1 MEYGIFPATKAVWV
15 LLLSQTLG
23 LFGSLISMKDLTFPC
38 LIYKFKV
45 YVITVQSELEEKIIK
60 LFQIRIRD
68 SKFGKA
74 LVVESTERSGNFI
87 LGFKVDPEE
96 KLLTIYKEL
105 TSLRTVFLNNPIYG
119 VEYKWK
125 SNTKMDEQK
134 EDILDDLEVAKYQPI
149 RIVVMNW
156 FIKQVIEDPKNEIG
170 NTLSAYL
177 ADEGHK
183 MDRLPVYSSELGVA
197 VEAVKDGY
205 SLKKLWEVI
214 PSNW

>member
-1 MEYGIFPATKAVWV
+1 MWSQFSPNWRKK
-15 LLLSQTLG
+15 LS
-23 LFGSLISMKDLTFPC
+23 
-38 LIYKFKV
+38 
-45 YVITVQSELEEKIIK
+45 K

-125 SNTKMDEQK
+125 SNTKMEEQK

-183 MDRLPVYSSELGVA
+183 MDRLPVYSSELGLA